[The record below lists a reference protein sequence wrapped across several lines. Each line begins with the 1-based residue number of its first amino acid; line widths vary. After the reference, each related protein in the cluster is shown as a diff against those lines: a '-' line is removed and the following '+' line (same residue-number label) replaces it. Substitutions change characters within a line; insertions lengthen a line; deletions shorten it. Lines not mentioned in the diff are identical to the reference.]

1 MRRMCL
7 LSHGHG
13 STGFVVSGFIQV
25 LNTKAE
31 AGAPRRTQTALDPLR
46 EPGNAA
52 VPLPALG
59 L

>member
-1 MRRMCL
+1 MCL